1 MDKLRK
7 QLNKY
12 LLEYRFE
19 SKKNHSPFFDVKIN
33 SCKIILKTKD
43 KITLYIDR
51 ISIQN
56 YINKLYETL
65 NQKASNI
72 QRDYNLDVFKDNEL
86 RDIAQ
91 SKDFESYE
99 NLLFSYDE
107 KVNEKENEKQKL
119 KIEGNKK
126 ISKGG
131 FSLVKK
137 GANFYLENQSK
148 SIEITSKMIGELKN
162 KKEGENKETKDPGFF
177 DFMKDLNLESEIDNI
192 FEGIDALNL
201 KDKIEKD
208 IELIERQKAQ
218 IEKKKDYLNEF
229 ICILKLYNLLKKKN
243 LDERNDY
250 EGIFLT
256 GNKEKKQLNDL
267 FSEYDIEVFI

>member
-1 MDKLRK
+1 M
-7 QLNKY
+7 
-12 LLEYRFE
+12 LEYRFE
-19 SKKNHSPFFDVKIN
+19 SKKNHSLFFGVKIN

-72 QRDYNLDVFKDNEL
+72 QRDYKLDVFKDNEL

-126 ISKGG
+126 ILKGG

-137 GANFYLENQSK
+137 GANIYLESQSK
-148 SIEITSKMIGELKN
+148 SIEITSKMIAELKN

-177 DFMKDLNLESEIDNI
+177 NFMKDLNIENETDDI
-192 FEGIDALNL
+192 FEGINALNL

-218 IEKKKDYLNEF
+218 IEKKK
-229 ICILKLYNLLKKKN
+229 II
-243 LDERNDY
+243 
-250 EGIFLT
+250 
-256 GNKEKKQLNDL
+256 
-267 FSEYDIEVFI
+267 